1 MIMNTISIG
10 EKLKEYR
17 LKKGLTPKAFA
28 ELVNLSTR
36 YYVDIER
43 GDKTPKLETFI
54 RILNALEAS
63 ADYVLQDNLVIGYT
77 QQSNTLLKKLDG
89 LNQTQKK
96 QALDIL
102 DTTISTLKEK

>member
-1 MIMNTISIG
+1 MDTISIG

-17 LKKGLTPKAFA
+17 LKLGLTPKAFA
-28 ELVNLSTR
+28 ELVNLSPR

-63 ADYVLQDNLVIGYT
+63 ADYVLQDSLVIGYT
-77 QQSNTLLKKLDG
+77 PQSNTLTKKLDG
-89 LNQTQKK
+89 LSPAKK
-96 QALDIL
+96 RQALAIL
-102 DTTISTLKEK
+102 DTTIETLKEK